1 MVRAFKKVS
10 IFADTFNQ
18 VHIVVSAKNKHLKIQ
33 SSNASVGATD
43 EEIPATLE
51 GDDIEINFNAKYITE
66 ALSVMGGDSVTFAVA
81 GPGKPMVI
89 EDSPKRGF
97 LYLVMPMNR

>member
-1 MVRAFKKVS
+1 MVFKKVS

-18 VHIVVSAKNKHLKIQ
+18 VHIKVVPKSNRFTIQ
-33 SSNASVGATD
+33 SSNTAVGATD
-43 EEIPATLE
+43 EDIPASVE
-51 GDDIEINFNAKYITE
+51 GDELDINFNAKYITD
-66 ALSVMGGDSVTFAVA
+66 ALTTMAGDSVTFSIA

-89 EDSPKRGF
+89 EDSPKHGF